1 MGRIDSTRREVK
13 FVSEKLHKL
22 TRGKADPEVTR
33 AILKLKDLGLAEID
47 RVSRA
52 ALKGGAKEREV
63 DRLAVFALTC
73 KFLLIERMFHE
84 ANRYDKIVQD
94 TQGGDR
100 QTPAEKLAARNQH
113 MVDEYQKLKPKS
125 GCLKARKQL
134 SEKWELSLRQV
145 TKILRRAG
153 IEIASS

>member
-13 FVSEKLHKL
+13 FVSAKLHKL

-33 AILKLKDLGLAEID
+33 AVLKLKDLGLEEVD

-52 ALKGGAKEREV
+52 ALEGGAKEREV
-63 DRLAVFALTC
+63 DRLAVFALVC

-84 ANRYDKIVQD
+84 ANRYDKIVRKKS
-94 TQGGDR
+94 GRGR
-100 QTPAEKLAARNQH
+100 KTPAEKLAARNKH
-113 MVDEYQKLKPKS
+113 MVDEYQKLKPKT

-153 IEIASS
+153 IEIENS

>member
-1 MGRIDSTRREVK
+1 MGRIESTRREVA
-13 FVSEKLHKL
+13 FVSEKLDKL

-33 AILKLKDLGLAEID
+33 AILKLKDLSLAEVD
-47 RVSRA
+47 RVSSA

-84 ANRYDKIVQD
+84 ANRYEKIVKKGEGPGQ
-94 TQGGDR
+94 
-100 QTPAEKLAARNQH
+100 QTLAEKLAARNQH
-113 MVDEYQKLKPKS
+113 MVDEYQKLEPKIGS
-125 GCLKARKQL
+125 LKARKQL
-134 SEKWELSLRQV
+134 SEKWEISARQV
-145 TKILRRAG
+145 AKILRRAG